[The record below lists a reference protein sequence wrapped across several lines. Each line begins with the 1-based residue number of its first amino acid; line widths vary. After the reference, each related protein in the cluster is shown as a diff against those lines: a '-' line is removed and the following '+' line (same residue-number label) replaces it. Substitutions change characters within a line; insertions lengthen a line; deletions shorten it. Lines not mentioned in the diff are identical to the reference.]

1 MVKRDYASIVLYCNL
16 LNNNKNS
23 SIMRKMVVDKV
34 RNTAIIRGVEHHWVD
49 LLLVSPSM
57 PSIYIFILFW
67 GSF

>member
-1 MVKRDYASIVLYCNL
+1 
-16 LNNNKNS
+16 
-23 SIMRKMVVDKV
+23 MRKMVVDKV